1 MNIKSRVERRRLQQ
15 FQEAL
20 TTMPRRGEGLHC
32 ATLSVANKAKRAG
45 LSKDA
50 AIEAISALDR
60 DFKPNEV
67 VEAVEKAYANADGS
81 SMLRRTRKMPAPVK
95 KAAKA
100 GKLLLDDAERTARL
114 QAALIEAGGGG
125 EVDPFGPELYAES
138 NPPPDLI
145 PAIPGME
152 GSECLGGLFT
162 FLRTAFQYGDKI
174 YIGTGREGKHRQLC
188 HIKTR
193 EKWLEHFSTIL
204 DRVKNASSLAEKKQ
218 ILIATGFEY
227 PLFCINPV
235 TSEPD
240 ERNSLRSDGCVSEY
254 RHILLESD
262 QLPLGQ
268 QVALIRGLKLP
279 VVSLTFSGGK
289 SLHALV
295 RADALGFGS
304 IKDKSDWDQKI
315 KLGLY
320 SQMAP
325 LGFDRAN
332 SNPSRFSRL
341 PGIWR
346 PDKDAFQ
353 RLLYLNNTL
362 GDSNVHA

>member
-1 MNIKSRVERRRLQQ
+1 MKVHPWVERRRLQQ

-20 TTMPRRGEGLHC
+20 ATMPRRGDGLHI
-32 ATLSVANKAKRAG
+32 ATLSVANKAKRVG
-45 LSKDA
+45 LSRDA
-50 AIEAISALDR
+50 AIEAISSLDR

-67 VEAVEKAYANADGS
+67 EEAVEKAFAEADGS
-81 SMLRRTRKMPAPVK
+81 SKLRKKGKMPVPVK

-100 GKLLLDDAERTARL
+100 GKLLLDDSERTARL
-114 QAALIEAGGGG
+114 QAALIEAGGG
-125 EVDPFGPELYAES
+125 EVDPFGPELYAAS

-174 YIGTGREGKHRQLC
+174 YIGTGREGKHKQLC

-218 ILIATGFEY
+218 ILIAMGFEY
-227 PLFCINPV
+227 PLFCINPL
-235 TSEPD
+235 TGEPND
-240 ERNSLRSDGCVSEY
+240 KNSFRSDDNVKELRY
-254 RHILLESD
+254 VLLESD
-262 QLPLGQ
+262 KLPLGQ
-268 QVALIRGLKLP
+268 QVALIKGLKLP
-279 VVSLTFSGGK
+279 VLSLTFSGGK

-295 RADALGFGS
+295 RADALEFGS

-315 KLGLY
+315 KLGLF
-320 SQMAP
+320 SQIIP

-346 PDKDAFQ
+346 PDKDVFQ
-353 RLLYLNNTL
+353 RLLYLNKTL
-362 GDSNVHA
+362 GDSNVHE

>member
-1 MNIKSRVERRRLQQ
+1 MSVHPWIGRRRLQQ

-20 TTMPRRGEGLHC
+20 ATMPRRGEGLHC
-32 ATLSVANKAKRAG
+32 ATLSLANKAKRAG
-45 LSKDA
+45 LSRDA
-50 AIEAISALDR
+50 AIEAISGLDR

-67 VEAVEKAYANADGS
+67 EEAVEKAFADADGQF
-81 SMLRRTRKMPAPVK
+81 MLLRMRKMPAPVK
-95 KAAKA
+95 KAANA

-114 QAALIEAGGGG
+114 QAALIEAGGG
-125 EVDPFGPELYAES
+125 EVDPFGPELRAAS

-145 PAIPGME
+145 PAVPGME
-152 GSECLGGLFT
+152 GSECPGGLFT
-162 FLRTAFQYGDKI
+162 FLRVAFRADDKI
-174 YIGTGREGKHRQLC
+174 YIGTGREGKHKQLC

-218 ILIATGFEY
+218 ILIAMGFDY

-240 ERNSLRSDGCVSEY
+240 EKNSLRSDNCVSEY
-254 RHILLESD
+254 RHVLLESD
-262 QLPLGQ
+262 KLPLGQ

-279 VVSLTFSGGK
+279 VLSLTFSGGK
-289 SLHALV
+289 SIHALV
-295 RADALGFGS
+295 RTDALCFGS

-320 SQMAP
+320 SQIIP

-346 PDKDAFQ
+346 PDKDVFQ
-353 RLLYLNNTL
+353 RLLYLNNFNNT
-362 GDSNVHA
+362 GDSNV

>member
-1 MNIKSRVERRRLQQ
+1 MSDHPWIERRRMQRFEKAMSRLP
-15 FQEAL
+15 E
-20 TTMPRRGEGLHC
+20 RGGGLHC
-32 ATLSVANKAKRAG
+32 GTLALANSLRNLG
-45 LSKDA
+45 LSANA

-67 VEAVEKAYANADGS
+67 EEAVEKAFAEADGS
-81 SMLRRTRKMPAPVK
+81 SKRRKKRKMPAPVRK
-95 KAAKA
+95 VAKT
-100 GKLLLDDAERTARL
+100 GELLLKDAERTARL

-125 EVDPFGPELYAES
+125 EVDPFGPELRAAL

-152 GSECLGGLFT
+152 GAECLGGLFT
-162 FLRTAFQYGDKI
+162 FLRVAFRADDNI
-174 YIGTGREGKHRQLC
+174 YIGTGREGKHRQRS

-193 EKWLEHFSTIL
+193 ENWLDFFSTIL
-204 DRVKNASSLAEKKQ
+204 DRVKYASSAAEKQQ
-218 ILIATGFEY
+218 ILIAMGFDY
-227 PLFCINPV
+227 PLFCVNPV

-240 ERNSLRSDGCVSEY
+240 EKNSLRSDNCVSEY
-254 RHILLESD
+254 RHVLLESD
-262 QLPLGQ
+262 KLPLAQ

-279 VVSLTFSGGK
+279 VLSLTFSGGK
-289 SLHALV
+289 SIHALV
-295 RADALGFGS
+295 RADALGFGN
-304 IKDKSDWDQKI
+304 IKNKSDWDQKI

-320 SQMAP
+320 SQIIP